1 LKNSAKHTL
10 KALGLAAMM
19 LCLASGLAACGKK
32 MQPKPPEGS
41 TYPRQYPKP
50 Q

>member
-1 LKNSAKHTL
+1 MTTFARHF
-10 KALGLAAMM
+10 GLAVMI
-19 LCLASGLAACGKK
+19 LCLTLSLAGCGKK
-32 MQPKPPEGS
+32 APPTPPEGS

>member
-1 LKNSAKHTL
+1 MNAVFKS
-10 KALGLAAMM
+10 LGFACMILCMGAA
-19 LCLASGLAACGKK
+19 LAACGKK
-32 MQPKPPEGS
+32 MTPTPPEGS